1 MPSLGNDRATAQAR
15 GIQAFLMDIE
25 VRREK
30 SGAEK
35 SDDFSKF
42 MLHYADYDYSY

>member
-1 MPSLGNDRATAQAR
+1 MKNGVMR
-15 GIQAFLMDIE
+15 GKT
-25 VRREK
+25 RTK
-30 SGAEK
+30 K

>member
-1 MPSLGNDRATAQAR
+1 VPSLGNDRATAQAR
-15 GIQAFLMDIE
+15 GIQALLIKK
-25 VRREK
+25 RRDAGK
-30 SGAEK
+30 TRAEK